1 MIDYKAILQDY
12 ISSID
17 ATKGSIVYQPSDGLI
32 EVCQFEDIKQKL
44 LQIVQTS
51 DIVLLENAED
61 SIYQELVNWS
71 KETDMLLESSNGIL
85 FCIPKVA

>member
-1 MIDYKAILQDY
+1 MDYKSILTNY
-12 ISSID
+12 ILSVD
-17 ATKGSIVYQPSDGLI
+17 ATSGSIVYQPSDGLI
-32 EVCQFEDIKQKL
+32 EVCQSEDIKQKL

-61 SIYQELVNWS
+61 SVYQELVNWS
-71 KETDMLLESSNGIL
+71 KETDMLLESSNGVL